1 MLHVSLTGKGSGR
14 LSGLLALLVFALVL
28 PGPAAAAETEPSFCE
43 SRTLHDYLAPLER
56 MPKLHEPPFRR
67 TGRAFHVR
75 GLEVAA
81 SGPPLAV
88 SGGRSGYQ
96 LNWENNPKFDI
107 TMALSRVN
115 WRGKVVQRIAQ
126 RHLRLGELTP
136 AVITE
141 PNFAL
146 PGKPAAYR
154 TTIVIRS
161 PSGRKLAE
169 FGNYYRVIR
178 PTVHTRLG
186 LSSDTY
192 SPGATLFGRVENPG
206 AAFVLFGEE
215 YMIEMLEGQLWVPAP
230 EAPGPFP
237 MPLYFVGPG
246 TTSGHCTVF
255 PIPASMPTG
264 RYRLSQEAV
273 IDWPLLRG
281 QLRPML
287 HAEFEVVP

>member
-1 MLHVSLTGKGSGR
+1 MLYVSLTGKGSGR
-14 LSGLLALLVFALVL
+14 LSGLLALLVSALVL

-43 SRTLHDYLAPLER
+43 SHTLHDYLAPLNR
-56 MPKLHEPPFRR
+56 MPKLREPPFRR
-67 TGRAFHVR
+67 TGRALHVR

-96 LNWENNPKFDI
+96 LNWEANPKFDI
-107 TMALSRVN
+107 TMALARVN

-126 RHLRLGELTP
+126 RHLRLGELAP

-146 PGKPAAYR
+146 PGKPAVYR
-154 TTIVIRS
+154 TTIVIRF

-186 LSSDTY
+186 LSSGTY
-192 SPGATLFGRVENPG
+192 APGATLFARVENPG

-230 EAPGPFP
+230 EAPGPIP

-273 IDWPLLRG
+273 IDWPLLKG
-281 QLRPML
+281 QIRPML
-287 HAEFEVVP
+287 HAEFDVAP